1 MGAFRA
7 PAKTEALS
15 VADIT
20 TAHGMSGHRALPLER
35 QREPQTRHTNS
46 PITREDAACA
56 GVLWDRL
63 G

>member
-7 PAKTEALS
+7 PAKTEAQS

-35 QREPQTRHTNS
+35 RVNRRLVNYPSRG
-46 PITREDAACA
+46 RM
-56 GVLWDRL
+56 VLVHVFCGID
-63 G
+63 